1 MTRLPVTP
9 GSHDVS
15 VAAQGPHGETGGVD
29 KFDKIS
35 VRKGQKVLLIVPA
48 IK

>member
-1 MTRLPVTP
+1 MTRIPVEP

-15 VAAQGPHGETGGVD
+15 VAAIGPYGETVGVY
-29 KFDKIS
+29 KFDKIA